1 MKRLAFCLVFVLAVT
16 RKSFARRV
24 ARYEYVRDANN
35 ASMSVHLEP
44 RDDDEFDPSDLSS
57 LVNLAA
63 IGDSYSA
70 GIGAG
75 DRLGSVFDALDSQS
89 GIDPNQKSH
98 SVV

>member
-1 MKRLAFCLVFVLAVT
+1 MQRLALCLICVLAIT
-16 RKSFARRV
+16 CKSFAGSV
-24 ARYEYVRDANN
+24 ARYDYAQDANN

-57 LVNLAA
+57 LTSIAA

-75 DRLGSVFDALDSQS
+75 NRLGSVFDALDAQS
-89 GIDPNQKSH
+89 GIDPNQGPH
-98 SVV
+98 SIV

>member
-1 MKRLAFCLVFVLAVT
+1 MQRLAFSLLCVFAVT
-16 RKSFARRV
+16 CKTFARYISHNDYSR
-24 ARYEYVRDANN
+24 EANN
-35 ASMSVHLEP
+35 ASMSVHLEA

-75 DRLGSVFDALDSQS
+75 DRLGSVYDALDSQS
-89 GIDPNQKSH
+89 GI
-98 SVV
+98 